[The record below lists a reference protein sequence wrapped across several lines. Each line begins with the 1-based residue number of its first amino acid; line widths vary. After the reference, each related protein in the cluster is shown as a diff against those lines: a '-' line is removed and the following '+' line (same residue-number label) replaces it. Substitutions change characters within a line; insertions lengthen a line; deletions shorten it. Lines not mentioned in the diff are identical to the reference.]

1 MTSLEKIQYKKF
13 LVPVLVGLLIWFAAP
28 IRPDALSLA
37 AWHMFALFVAVI
49 IGCITQPLPIGGV
62 AILGF
67 IASVLT
73 GTVTMDDAI
82 AGFGN
87 DSIWLIAM
95 AFFISRGFIKT
106 GLGRR
111 IAIYFVNLFGKRT
124 LTLAYSIIGVDLIL
138 APATPSN
145 TARSGGIIY
154 PIIQS
159 LANAFDSTP
168 EKGTERKIGSF
179 LMFSEFHGVVITS
192 AMFLTAMSGN
202 PLAQAFAG
210 DQNVKITWMNWF
222 IGALV
227 PGILSLILIPFI
239 IYKMYPPEIK
249 KSPDA
254 KQWAKGELEKI
265 GKVSLPEKIMFGVF
279 LISLILWISGSFTG
293 IDATLTAFIAIGLLL
308 VTGVLNW
315 SDITHET
322 GAWNTFFW
330 FSVMV
335 MMATELNKLGFIP
348 WLSKAVSS
356 SLHGLN
362 WVWVLIILILVYF
375 YSHYLFASAVAHIS
389 AMYAALLGVA
399 ISTGVPPL
407 LAALM
412 LGFFGNLFGST
423 THYSLGPAPIYA
435 GSGYITQSEWWR
447 MNFVLGLVYLIIWVG
462 VGSIWMKLIGFW

>member
-1 MTSLEKIQYKKF
+1 MASLEKINYKKF
-13 LVPVLVGLLIWFAAP
+13 IVPVAVGLIIWFLAP
-28 IRPDALSLA
+28 LRPDALSLA
-37 AWHMFALFVAVI
+37 AWHMFALFVSII

-62 AILGF
+62 AIIGF
-67 IASVLT
+67 VISVLT
-73 GTVTMDDAI
+73 GTVTMDNAI

-95 AFFISRGFIKT
+95 AFFLSRGFLKT

-145 TARSGGIIY
+145 TARSGGIIF

-159 LANAFDSTP
+159 LANAFGSNP
-168 EKGTERKIGSF
+168 KQGTERKIGSF
-179 LMFSEFHGVVITS
+179 LMFSEFHGVIITS

-210 DQNVKITWMNWF
+210 DQHVKLTWMNWF
-222 IGALV
+222 LAGLV
-227 PGILSLILIPFI
+227 PGIISLILVPLI

-249 KSPDA
+249 KTPDA
-254 KQWAKGELEKI
+254 KEWANKELKKI
-265 GKVSLPEKIMFGVF
+265 GKISLPEKLMAAVF
-279 LISLILWISGSFTG
+279 VISLVLWMTGSITG

-308 VTGVLNW
+308 VTGVLSW
-315 SDITHET
+315 SDLTHEA
-322 GAWNTFFW
+322 GAWNAFFW

-335 MMATELNKLGFIP
+335 MMATQLNTLGFIP
-348 WLSKAVSS
+348 WLSKTVSS
-356 SLHGLN
+356 SLHGMN
-362 WVWVLIILILVYF
+362 WVLVLIILILVYF

-407 LAALM
+407 LAALL
-412 LGFFGNLFGST
+412 LGFVGNIFAST
-423 THYSLGPAPIYA
+423 THYSMGPAPIYA
-435 GSGYITQSEWWR
+435 GSGYIKQTDFWR
-447 MNFVLGLVYLIIWVG
+447 MNFVLGIVYLIIWVG
-462 VGSIWMKLIGFW
+462 IGSLWMKVLGFW